1 MYSRSAE
8 FTGDARSEV
17 EFATNV
23 FVALQ
28 RALHSGVLAG
38 FTCGMVVVGYSVC
51 LRRYKKVL
59 GGGRDGE
66 NSYVEVANDA
76 LLEKFRRHTNNDC
89 LFLTS
94 DTCWHIAKQKD
105 YEDDKCHPTALL
117 LEKLDPKCLLEKS
130 KGKLY
135 LPSAVS
141 MDMKAKAS
149 VSDSK
154 RAPKIN
160 VTYMLVLVRVL
171 LRAPLL
177 FLVYGSCIT
186 PLMLPVA

>member
-8 FTGDARSEV
+8 FTGDARSEQ
-17 EFATNV
+17 EFATNA

-28 RALHSGVLAG
+28 NALHSGVLAG
-38 FTCGMVVVGYSVC
+38 FTCGMVVLGYSVC
-51 LRRYKKVL
+51 LRRYKKVP

-66 NSYVEVANDA
+66 NSYVVVANDA
-76 LLEKFRRHTNNDC
+76 LLEQFRRHTNNEC
-89 LFLTS
+89 LFLAT
-94 DTCWHIAKQKD
+94 DTCWHIAKHID
-105 YEDDKCHPTALL
+105 YEQDKCHPTALL
-117 LEKLDPKCLLEKS
+117 LEKLDAKCLLVKV

-141 MDMKAKAS
+141 IDNKHKAS
-149 VSDSK
+149 ASDSK
-154 RAPKIN
+154 RAPTIH

>member
-76 LLEKFRRHTNNDC
+76 LLEQFRRHTNSEC

-94 DTCWHIAKQKD
+94 DTCWHIAKRKD
-105 YEDDKCHPTALL
+105 YEEDKCHPTALL
-117 LEKLDPKCLLEKS
+117 LEKLDPKCLLEKG

-141 MDMKAKAS
+141 MDIKAKAS

-177 FLVYGSCIT
+177 FLV
-186 PLMLPVA
+186 